1 MTELGTRIKRRYTV
15 DLLDLH
21 ALCEANY
28 ARMLRLFPGYEI
40 SNSRQFTAGDAQVIF
55 EVIERCRYTTTF
67 RLRKVGP
74 LSVPYGPLMV
84 DLRVYHDAK
93 MAEVINFQANRQL
106 AGRYAYPNEKMYQRD
121 EKQQQNRF
129 VGELLGFCL
138 AQGRANDTP
147 SLGVTS

>member
-28 ARMLRLFPGYEI
+28 ARILRLFPGYETR
-40 SNSRQFTAGDAQVIF
+40 NCRQFSAGDAQVTL

-67 RLRKVGP
+67 RLRKIGP
-74 LSVPYGPLMV
+74 LAMPYGPLMV

-106 AGRYAYPNEKMYQRD
+106 AGRYAYPNKKMYQRD
-121 EKQQQNRF
+121 EKLQQNRF

-138 AQGRANDTP
+138 AQGRATATP
-147 SLGVTS
+147 SLDASL